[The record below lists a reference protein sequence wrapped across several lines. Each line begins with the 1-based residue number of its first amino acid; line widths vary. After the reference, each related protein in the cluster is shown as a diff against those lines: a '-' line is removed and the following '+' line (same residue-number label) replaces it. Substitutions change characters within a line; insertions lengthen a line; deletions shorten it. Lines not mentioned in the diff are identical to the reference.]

1 MTTRHLHNEARGYQ
15 PERRKTSGHEKG
27 HHGDHDAGHEPGHH
41 EDAEA
46 PGHAAGAARHKE
58 HGLAQQREVQMNV
71 ADKRPL
77 PCPSDWT
84 FELIEEYDTH
94 ISHVAEQYELDVY
107 PIQLEL
113 ISAEQMMDAYASVGM
128 PVNYRHWSFGKHFL
142 STEKS
147 YRRGQMG
154 LAYEIVINS
163 NPCIAYL
170 MEENT
175 MTMQALVIAH
185 AAYGHN
191 SFFKG
196 NYLFRLW
203 TDAHAIIDY
212 LVYAKNYIAECEERF
227 GLDRVEE
234 LLDSCHALMNYGVD
248 RYKRPQKLSLEREA
262 ALRRERE
269 AYLQSQVNEL
279 WRTLPK
285 QQMPIA
291 EEIDERF
298 PPEPQEN
305 LLYFAE
311 KNSPLLE
318 PWEREVIRIVRKI
331 GQYFYPQ
338 RQTQVMNEGWATFWH
353 YTLLNTL
360 YTQGKLEDG
369 FMMEFLHSHS
379 NVIYQPPVTKPYYSG
394 INPYALG
401 FSMMSDIRRICE
413 NPTEEDRKWFPEL
426 AGSPWLKAMH
436 YAMRNFKDE
445 SFIAQ
450 YLSPHLIREM
460 RLFSVLDDDMRDAL
474 EVSAIHDESGYQ
486 YVRQALSRQY
496 DMHHREPNI
505 QVWSVNTRGDRSLT
519 LRHFMSDNRHLS
531 NDSDEVL
538 RHMARLW
545 QFDVFLE
552 SVDENGTVR
561 KRYECRY
568 MPPPIRV

>member
-1 MTTRHLHNEARGYQ
+1 MT
-15 PERRKTSGHEKG
+15 KT
-27 HHGDHDAGHEPGHH
+27 AEPGGS
-41 EDAEA
+41 ALPAASATGKKPKAVKA
-46 PGHAAGAARHKE
+46 PIVVG
-58 HGLAQQREVQMNV
+58 
-71 ADKRPL
+71 KRAHQPL

-84 FELIEEYDTH
+84 FDLIEEYDRH
-94 ISHVAEQYELDVY
+94 IAQVAESYKLDIY

-142 STEKS
+142 STEKG

-196 NYLFRLW
+196 NYLFQLW

-212 LVYAKNYIAECEERF
+212 LVYAKNYIASCEERH
-227 GLDRVEE
+227 GIDRVEE
-234 LLDSCHALMNYGVD
+234 LLDSCHALMHYGVD
-248 RYKRPQKLSLEREA
+248 RYKRPQKLSLSKEMARQK
-262 ALRRERE
+262 ERE
-269 AYLQSQVNEL
+269 AYQQSQVNEL
-279 WRTLPK
+279 WRTLPQRK
-285 QQMPIA
+285 AAAMEDIG
-291 EEIDERF
+291 ERF

-305 LLYFAE
+305 LLYFVE
-311 KNSPLLE
+311 KNAPLLE

-353 YTLLNTL
+353 YTLLNTM
-360 YTQGKLEDG
+360 YDQGKLADG
-369 FMMEFLHSHS
+369 FMMQFLHSHS
-379 NVIYQPPVTKPYYSG
+379 NVVFQPPVTKQYYSG

-401 FSMMSDIRRICE
+401 FSMMTDLRRICE
-413 NPTEEDRKWFPEL
+413 HPSDEDRQWFPDL
-426 AGSPWLKAMH
+426 AGSPWLETLH

-445 SFIAQ
+445 SFVAQ
-450 YLSPHLIREM
+450 YLSPRLMREM
-460 RLFSVLDDDMRDAL
+460 RLFSVLDDDTRSEL
-474 EVSAIHDESGYQ
+474 EVSAIHDDSGYR

-505 QVWSVNTRGDRSLT
+505 QVWSVNTRADRSLT
-519 LRHFMSDNRHLS
+519 LRHFRSDDRPLA
-531 NDSDEVL
+531 DGTEEVL
-538 RHMARLW
+538 KHMARLW
-545 QFDVFLE
+545 QFDVYME
-552 SVDENGTVR
+552 SVDDRGEVR
-561 KRYECRY
+561 QRFECLNHR
-568 MPPPIRV
+568 PVVRT